1 LTPPFGR
8 AGISTRFALGTFSV
22 TGGNAFPG
30 IVVGDGVMALSAL
43 RPLVCAAGGEELC
56 KAPSLLAVLERWEE
70 NEPLLSRAAESIQ
83 EDTAGA
89 RALRLTPLEA
99 VRVHAPVLPRQIFC
113 SGANY
118 RKHVIDLIIDQA
130 NPQTEKLTPQERR
143 TFAEKLMDERAAHGK
158 PFVFTK
164 LVSAVTGPFDPIVLP
179 YDVRQPDWELELGVV
194 IGKAARRLKRI
205 DALGC
210 VAGYVVV
217 NDITSRDLVY
227 RRDVPQMGM
236 DWLICK
242 STPTFLPVG
251 PYLVPSALVPDP
263 QNLRI
268 TLKLNGETK
277 QDESTADMIF
287 GVAQLIEHISNYVQ
301 LLPGDLICTG
311 SPAGNGTHY
320 NRYLRDGDVLEGSI
334 GGLGTQT
341 NACVAEPNWEV

>member
-1 LTPPFGR
+1 VTSPFGH
-8 AGISTRFALGTFSV
+8 AGISTRFALGTFSIA
-22 TGGNAFPG
+22 GGNAFPG
-30 IVVGDGVMALSAL
+30 IVVDDRVMALSAL
-43 RPLVCAAGGEELC
+43 GPLARAAGGEELSN
-56 KAPSLLAVLERWEE
+56 APSLLAVLERWEE

-89 RALRLTPLEA
+89 RAHLLTPVEA

-118 RKHVIDLIIDQA
+118 RKHVIDLIIDQPS
-130 NPQTEKLTPQERR
+130 PQTEKLTPPERR
-143 TFAEKLMDERAAHGK
+143 SFAEKVMDERAAHGK

-194 IGKAARRLKRI
+194 IGKAARRVKRI
-205 DALGC
+205 DALGY

-236 DWLICK
+236 DWLTCK

-263 QNLRI
+263 QNLQI

-287 GVAQLIEHISNYVQ
+287 DVAQLIEHISSYVQ

-334 GGLGTQT
+334 SGLGTQT
-341 NACVAEPNWEV
+341 NVCVAERS